1 MCRKLKTGAG
11 FCSQKKGRAGHA
23 AGNPLSAL
31 PVGLFPGLPR
41 GFLHPF
47 GSAGEGARCPR
58 GCIPARTA
66 PPPRLLPSRAPPGS
80 AGQQDGRLGAQR
92 LGASHH
98 GHPNASGTGV
108 RRSKQAL
115 LHQLLFPK
123 VILRSTCKS
132 PTPQPNGLQP
142 PAPGC
147 LFPVPHTRSHFPKFA
162 PSGLGEK
169 LSGARRAPCVLGG
182 GVRQGHMG
190 A

>member
-23 AGNPLSAL
+23 AGTLSQHCL
-31 PVGLFPGLPR
+31 WVYSQDSQGDFFTRLGVQE
-41 GFLHPF
+41 
-47 GSAGEGARCPR
+47 EGARCPR

-80 AGQQDGRLGAQR
+80 VGQHDGRLGAQR

-182 GVRQGHMG
+182 E
-190 A
+190 